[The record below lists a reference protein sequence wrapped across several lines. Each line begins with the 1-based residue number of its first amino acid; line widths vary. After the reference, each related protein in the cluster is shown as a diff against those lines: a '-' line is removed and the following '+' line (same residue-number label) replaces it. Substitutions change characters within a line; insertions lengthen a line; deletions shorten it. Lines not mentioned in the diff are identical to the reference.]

1 MPLFDMPS
9 NVQDPELTARKRRIE
24 DLLKQDANDFQQ
36 PPLKNLGD
44 VSGDSES
51 SPLSPL
57 AHRPVGMS
65 RDPLADERS
74 EENLF
79 ALGTTPL
86 QGTPALTAAGSSPME
101 VDSPSPSSKP
111 NMDRA
116 QAHALSP
123 SRPSGVTS
131 APSSQPASTPS
142 ASASGEPPAKK
153 RKRLTEEEKKA
164 KAETEAAKKQE
175 KEALQAKADEEKRQK
190 QEERDKKKREKEEA
204 DELKSKQKAEKAAEK
219 AEKDAEKRQ
228 RAEEKD
234 RKKREKEEEEAKK
247 SRSQMRLTAMFIS
260 KPSTADADTKVE
272 CHDNRNPATSSA
284 DAKSKPKTEELT
296 YYATHFR
303 PFFVKERVSLAK
315 SGHQMDEEALRV
327 KARVI
332 DEYVAGTEQFELGPF
347 KPVEVFGLPFA
358 LPPRGR
364 VYPSVREIMTK
375 HSGPP
380 RNPIDLTTEEENT
393 RIRQMRRDLRMVP
406 VKSFKFREDV
416 RPPYIGTVSSLPAG
430 VTSLRKIG
438 RNPVSRKVLPL
449 DYGYDSEAEWQE
461 EDGEDLDDGDD
472 DDEDLEEENDMDD
485 FLDDAEDVSPI
496 RQLFHGGIEPTCI
509 GPCWENGR
517 GVGPEPGL
525 DKFRMGFILGNSSLS
540 PNHRFKYMLT
550 FFSLSVAESLLS
562 TQEIDP
568 FSTKY
573 WEPVPKRIAS
583 PAPGRDPSTTTSKK
597 SSKKAEVDSGSA
609 DPTAASASSGMAP
622 PPAPTDAFHALRGS
636 GAGSRRAQQ
645 GLPADLLDK
654 LKDLVR
660 TNPTLSKV
668 GVVELFSAQTSNC
681 TKAQIKVSFEAI
693 TEKGPGRTWKIKGD
707 A

>member
-24 DLLKQDANDFQQ
+24 ELLKQDGSDFQQ
-36 PPLKNLGD
+36 PSLKNLGD

-51 SPLSPL
+51 SPLPRL
-57 AHRPVGMS
+57 VHRSVSLS
-65 RDPLADERS
+65 RDPLADERL

-79 ALGTTPL
+79 ALETTPL

-116 QAHALSP
+116 QSNALSP

-131 APSSQPASTPS
+131 APSSQPLSTPS

-175 KEALQAKADEEKRQK
+175 KEALQAKAEEEKRQK
-190 QEERDKKKREKEEA
+190 LEEREKKKREKEEA
-204 DELKSKQKAEKAAEK
+204 DKLKSEQKAVKAAEK
-219 AEKDAEKRQ
+219 AEKDAERRQ

-260 KPSTADADTKVE
+260 KSSSTADADTKAE
-272 CHDNRNPATSSA
+272 CPDNRNPASSSA
-284 DAKSKPKTEELT
+284 DAKSKPKTAELT

-315 SGHQMDEEALRV
+315 NGHQMDEEALLAKTR
-327 KARVI
+327 I
-332 DEYVAGTEQFELGPF
+332 LDGYVAGTEQFELGPF
-347 KPVEVFGLPFA
+347 NPVRVFGLPFA

-380 RNPIDLTTEEENT
+380 RSPIDLTTEEENT
-393 RIRQMRRDLRMVP
+393 RIRQMRRDLKMVP
-406 VKSFKFREDV
+406 VKSLKFREDV

-430 VTSLRKIG
+430 VTSLKKIA

-461 EDGEDLDDGDD
+461 DDGEDLDDGDE

-485 FLDDAEDVSPI
+485 FLDDAEDVGPI
-496 RQLFHGGIEPTCI
+496 RQLFLGGIEPTCI
-509 GPCWENGR
+509 GPCWENAR
-517 GVGPEPGL
+517 GVGPEPEL
-525 DKFRMGFILGNSSLS
+525 DKFRMEFILGNSSLS
-540 PNHRFKYMLT
+540 L
-550 FFSLSVAESLLS
+550 
-562 TQEIDP
+562 
-568 FSTKY
+568 
-573 WEPVPKRIAS
+573 
-583 PAPGRDPSTTTSKK
+583 
-597 SSKKAEVDSGSA
+597 
-609 DPTAASASSGMAP
+609 
-622 PPAPTDAFHALRGS
+622 
-636 GAGSRRAQQ
+636 
-645 GLPADLLDK
+645 
-654 LKDLVR
+654 
-660 TNPTLSKV
+660 
-668 GVVELFSAQTSNC
+668 
-681 TKAQIKVSFEAI
+681 
-693 TEKGPGRTWKIKGD
+693 
-707 A
+707 